1 VAEHR
6 DRPGD
11 AFASLAARGFLGL
24 LAPLPW
30 PARLRAAGWLGRTT
44 VARSRRLSARVA
56 TNLGH
61 VLPETTEADRTRIA
75 REVGDCF
82 GRTALELFA
91 ARAFESAHPWN
102 PPRGPGLP
110 AVEAALAE
118 RRGAI
123 VVSGHFGGWEATRA
137 WLKEQGA
144 PCATVYRPLKN
155 KHLDALYHDS
165 VAHTG
170 SPMLPKGR
178 LAVRTLVRHLNQ
190 GGFVALLVDQ
200 YDHGSPAL
208 DFLGRP
214 APTTLTPA
222 ELALK
227 FRMPL
232 IPAYAP
238 RTPDGARIDIWF
250 DAPIPPTSA
259 PEMMQAFNHSLAAQV
274 RARPG
279 QYYWLHRRWEKCL
292 PGLAEKRAAAR
303 PR

>member
-1 VAEHR
+1 MPDAR
-6 DRPGD
+6 RGD
-11 AFASLAARGFLGL
+11 AATLYAVRTL
-24 LAPLPW
+24 LAVLSPLPW
-30 PARLRAAGWLGRTT
+30 RTRLAAAGRLGRTAL
-44 VARSRRLSARVA
+44 ARSPRLMARVA
-56 TNLGH
+56 ANLAH
-61 VLPETTEADRTRIA
+61 VMPEMAEVDRARIA
-75 REVGDCF
+75 AEVGDCF

-91 ARAFESAHPWN
+91 SRAFERAHPWN

-118 RRGAI
+118 GTGAI

-155 KHLDALYHDS
+155 KPLDDYYRES
-165 VAHTG
+165 VAYTG

-178 LAVRTLVRHLNQ
+178 LAVRTLVKHLTK

-200 YDHGSPAL
+200 YEHGAPAL

-227 FRMPL
+227 FRLPL

-238 RTPDGARIDIWF
+238 RNEDGRIDIWF
-250 DAPIPPTSA
+250 DAPIAPTTA

-279 QYYWLHRRWEKCL
+279 QYYWLHRRWEKAL
-292 PGLAEKRAAAR
+292 PGLAEGKAKRR
-303 PR
+303 R